1 MNKKSS
7 SQFAKEVINK
17 EISALKRTVRLIDNN
32 FGDACNIIIN
42 NKRKSDYPSIGEIK
56 LYYNEDGCNAK

>member
-1 MNKKSS
+1 MNKKSN

-42 NKRKSDYPSIGEIK
+42 NKGKVITLGLGKSSFIAIRSS
-56 LYYNEDGCNAK
+56 